1 MNRRVDLWTP
11 LFPGFVPYEILILQ
25 RSIQTRKLNYEK
37 SEHARLLDHSARY
50 LDKLGAV
57 EGETLKHLVTLY
69 VQDFSI
75 LYYNEEL

>member
-1 MNRRVDLWTP
+1 ML
-11 LFPGFVPYEILILQ
+11 LQ
-25 RSIQTRKLNYEK
+25 QSVK
-37 SEHARLLDHSARY
+37 Y
-50 LDKLGAV
+50 LDKIGLV